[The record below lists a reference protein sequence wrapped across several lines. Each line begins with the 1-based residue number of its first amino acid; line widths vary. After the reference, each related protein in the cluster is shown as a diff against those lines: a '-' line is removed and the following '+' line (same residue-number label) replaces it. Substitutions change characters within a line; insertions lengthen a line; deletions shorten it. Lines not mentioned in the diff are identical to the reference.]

1 MLENMA
7 QLLLEKSGE
16 LKKGPH
22 SLIKKVMFKVAH
34 AQPKVENKST
44 TVTWS
49 LVKALLMSVTSVTAT
64 AGPDS

>member
-16 LKKGPH
+16 LKKGPL
-22 SLIKKVMFKVAH
+22 LIKKIMFKVGH
-34 AQPKVENKST
+34 VQPKVENKST

>member
-16 LKKGPH
+16 LKKRTSPPH
-22 SLIKKVMFKVAH
+22 KKIMFKVAH

-49 LVKALLMSVTSVTAT
+49 LVKVLLMSVTSVTAT
-64 AGPDS
+64 AGPQL